1 MATRADILLPI
12 LAKLEQHVDW
22 SDEDRHAFNALPVR
36 CIDLRAGAHLAREG
50 DALGTCG
57 ALLSGFAFLHRIL
70 SDGSRQ
76 IVSVRIPGDFLNL
89 QGGLLQTASHN
100 VQMLTPAK
108 LALLQVSDISALAA
122 ERPTIHRALWLST
135 LLDSAIYSQWITSVG
150 RRDARSRIA
159 HLLCEFAIRLRGI
172 GLCDALTYAFPMTQE
187 QMGDAT
193 GLTSV
198 HVNRMLQQ
206 LRKEG
211 LIRLQDR
218 SVTIEDWQ
226 GLSRA
231 ASFDA
236 AYLYQNT
243 VETAP
248 APV

>member
-1 MATRADILLPI
+1 MATHAHVLAPI

-22 SDEDRHAFNALPVR
+22 SDGDRHAFTALPIR
-36 CIDLRAGAHLAREG
+36 CIDLRAGAHLSRQG
-50 DALGTCG
+50 DDLGTCG
-57 ALLSGFAFLHRIL
+57 ALLSGFAFLYRIL

-76 IVSVRIPGDFLNL
+76 IVSVRMAGDFLNL
-89 QGGLLQTASHN
+89 QGGLLQSASHN
-100 VQMLTPAK
+100 VQMLTPARI
-108 LALLQVSDISALAA
+108 ALLQVADISALAA

-187 QMGDAT
+187 QLGDAT
-193 GLTSV
+193 GLTSA

-211 LIRLQDR
+211 LIRTQTGPSR
-218 SVTIEDWQ
+218 SRI
-226 GLSRA
+226 GRA
-231 ASFDA
+231 
-236 AYLYQNT
+236 
-243 VETAP
+243 
-248 APV
+248 